1 MNLFVVPA
9 KFTEKFAVKSAKKGD
24 TVKLDCSAEGDS
36 PLSITWIKDSNKI
49 RRSSDR
55 LDITDTQTNEGIKS
69 ELTIRMP
76 EREDAGIYVCVA
88 ENVHGKDEKSNKLLI
103 LETPAAPTALILR
116 EVWSRSASISWTTP
130 FAPNIPITGF
140 VIQYWRE
147 SNGENKRLEEELVS
161 PSHTSFLLKNL
172 QPGAHYECSVVALNE
187 VGRGPASTNLIFKT
201 GEEEPAAA
209 PLDFVAEPKGPTTIR
224 VSWKSPPIDKWNGN
238 SVGFYAGF
246 RSASDYSRPYSLR
259 TVPFTNYTSTYEYFL
274 SGLNRGTEYSVIV
287 KAYNNAGS
295 GPESQE
301 MIAKTM
307 TGELPPAPKVF
318 LISVMTDSVS
328 LIFKMRPDDSRIPRM
343 SGYTVHYRPDA
354 ISVWKEASIP
364 VGVSQAEGDYVVKD
378 LTPNSIYHFYVTA
391 VNNYGHGDPSPIL
404 TVKTRSAD
412 SFLDDSI
419 LPGDQ
424 MSVFGGIQQDVRTFV
439 IVGAV
444 VVVLLTLIVSLAC
457 IKKAKLDSQKPPFD
471 YLSATLARPGMCD
484 PDGGAYVETMRRYV
498 DLDSTGKPVMQG
510 NMAMFAGGHELK
522 SFASPGKQPFP
533 RPLPQPNEACSSTAS
548 RNDAY
553 LVDTNVYDCPQ
564 YN

>member
-1 MNLFVVPA
+1 M
-9 KFTEKFAVKSAKKGD
+9 
-24 TVKLDCSAEGDS
+24 VKLECTAEGDS
-36 PLSITWIKDSNKI
+36 PLSITWIKDSEKL

-55 LDITDTQTNEGIKS
+55 AEVTDTQTSEGIRS
-69 ELTIRMP
+69 ELMIRMA
-76 EREDAGIYVCVA
+76 EREDGGIYVCVA
-88 ENVHGKDEKSNKLLI
+88 ENVYGKDEKSNKLLI
-103 LETPAAPTALILR
+103 LETPAAPTALTLR
-116 EVWSRSASISWTTP
+116 EVWSRSASIAWTAP
-130 FAPNIPITGF
+130 FSPNIPITGY

-172 QPGAHYECSVVALNE
+172 QPGAHYEVSILAMNE
-187 VGRGPASTNLIFKT
+187 VGRGPTSTNLMFKT

-209 PLDFVAEPKGPTTIR
+209 PLDFIAEPRGPTTIR
-224 VSWKSPPIDKWNGN
+224 VSWKSPPVDKWNGN
-238 SVGFYAGF
+238 SVGFYVGF
-246 RSASDYSRPYSLR
+246 RAAADYSRPYSLR
-259 TVPFTNYTSTYEYFL
+259 TVPFSNYTSVYEYFL

-301 MIAKTM
+301 MIAKTLS
-307 TGELPPAPKVF
+307 GELPSAPKVF
-318 LISVMTDSVS
+318 LISVTADAVS
-328 LIFKMRPDDSRIPRM
+328 LIFKMRSDDLRTPRM
-343 SGYTVHYRPDA
+343 SGYTIHYRPDA

-364 VGVSQAEGDYVVKD
+364 VGMSQAEGDYIVKD
-378 LTPNSIYHFYVTA
+378 LAPDSVYHFFVTA

-404 TVKTRSAD
+404 TVKTRSTD
-412 SFLDDSI
+412 SFLGDSSL

-424 MSVFGGIQQDVRTFV
+424 MNLFGGIQQDVKTFV

-444 VVVLLTLIVSLAC
+444 VVVLLTLIVSLVC
-457 IKKAKLDSQKPPFD
+457 VKKAKLDAQKPPFD
-471 YLSATLARPGMCD
+471 YLSATLGRPGMCD
-484 PDGGAYVETMRRYV
+484 VDGGAYVETMRRYV

-510 NMAMFAGGHELK
+510 NVAMFGGGHELK
-522 SFASPGKQPFP
+522 SFVSPGKQAFP
-533 RPLPQPNEACSSTAS
+533 RPLPQPNEGASGSTAS